1 MSESAEE
8 PQLQPDMPDT
18 AAKELVPQ
26 PEEPGPSAEAE
37 EQVVASASG
46 GSKAE
51 GAEEAA
57 AEPEV
62 AGELAPP
69 TAEDAAP
76 AAEPEPEQPEQQQPA
91 VISSSARWA
100 SGLGASGRSAAGHA
114 NADFARVPSTTSS
127 ARGAEQTDPYNN
139 AASTMDDAAPQAD
152 DPALTAFRSPR
163 MVMDTLAVLR
173 AATEDDVVAQVPRY
187 AAPSIASSLPSYRNG
202 EQDFIFRTFA
212 VGNYD
217 MLRHLPATIREQQ
230 VHASRTA
237 RQDATRTFLLPGLL
251 GTQLRHRNNPDNQQ
265 GLFSTF
271 EYIPSKYSLAAEI
284 AAKERVA
291 SEATRLAVG
300 KGKEFTPTIAS
311 RMHKN
316 EDFEPGR
323 GFIYLSGPEEDTQD
337 MQLSHRSHHAAAHVN
352 PAFVPAGGPKLA
364 AEVPTR
370 LMATTMMKRLKRT
383 LEADWEGAVISI
395 FENEHDCWV
404 VCFQEAT
411 VDSLEGLA
419 AYMNVFIRSNPLATE
434 LKLNKVVEFW
444 GNTPG
449 DGCAYYVMRPP
460 WVANDRLQTFFTLH
474 PEEKD
479 YRTSFPIVL
488 FAQQRAARNK
498 DSSDG
503 TQQQQ
508 LAADA
513 ELRLGGQQLSL
524 KSLHSIPSG
533 GGAGSSTLPSA
544 RSAGR

>member
-1 MSESAEE
+1 MSADEPQQQPDLAESAEGALA
-8 PQLQPDMPDT
+8 Q
-18 AAKELVPQ
+18 Q
-26 PEEPGPSAEAE
+26 PEEPEPTADGE
-37 EQVVASASG
+37 EQLAASASG
-46 GSKAE
+46 REPE
-51 GAEEAA
+51 GAEEAV
-57 AEPEV
+57 AEPEL

-69 TAEDAAP
+69 SAVDDRPIEDAGP
-76 AAEPEPEQPEQQQPA
+76 PAEPEAEQQQPPLL
-91 VISSSARWA
+91 SSSARWD
-100 SGLGASGRSAAGHA
+100 SGLGASSRGAGHVQDANAAFARIPSAA
-114 NADFARVPSTTSS
+114 SS
-127 ARGAEQTDPYNN
+127 ARGTEQAQHTAPANE
-139 AASTMDDAAPQAD
+139 DAAQQAGE
-152 DPALTAFRSPR
+152 PALMDHHSRNL
-163 MVMDTLAVLR
+163 VLDTLTALR

-202 EQDFIFRTFA
+202 EQEFIFRTFA

-230 VHASRTA
+230 VHATRNA

-251 GTQLRHRNNPDNQQ
+251 GTQLRHRNNPENQQ

-271 EYIPSKYSLAAEI
+271 EYIPSKYSLAADI

-291 SEATRLAVG
+291 AEATRLTVG
-300 KGKEFTPTIAS
+300 KGKEFAPTIAP
-311 RMHKN
+311 RMTKN

-323 GFIYLSGPEEDTQD
+323 GYVYLSGPEEDTQD
-337 MQLSHRSHHAAAHVN
+337 MLLSQRSHHAAAYVN
-352 PAFVPAGGPKLA
+352 SAFVPAGGQKLV

-404 VCFQEAT
+404 ICFQEAS

-434 LKLNKVVEFW
+434 FKLNKVVEFW

-449 DGCAYYVMRPP
+449 DGCAYYVVRPP
-460 WVANDRLQTFFTLH
+460 WVANDRLQTFFKLH

-488 FAQQRAARNK
+488 FEQQRAARNK
-498 DSSDG
+498 DTSDG
-503 TQQQQ
+503 EQQQQ
-508 LAADA
+508 A
-513 ELRLGGQQLSL
+513 EAEARRMAGQLSI
-524 KSLHSIPSG
+524 KSLQSLPSG
-533 GGAGSSTLPSA
+533 GGAGSSALPSA
-544 RSAGR
+544 RSAAGR

>member
-8 PQLQPDMPDT
+8 PQQQPDM
-18 AAKELVPQ
+18 AELATDERVQQ
-26 PEEPGPSAEAE
+26 PEEAKPPAERE
-37 EQVVASASG
+37 EQVAASASG
-46 GSKAE
+46 REPE
-51 GAEEAA
+51 GAAEAAA
-57 AEPEV
+57 AEPEL

-69 TAEDAAP
+69 VEDGPTEDAAP
-76 AAEPEPEQPEQQQPA
+76 SAEQTAEQPEQQQPA
-91 VISSSARWA
+91 ISRGSARWD
-100 SGLGASGRSAAGHA
+100 SGLGASSREHVQDA
-114 NADFARVPSTTSS
+114 NADFVRVPSVASS
-127 ARGAEQTDPYNN
+127 AHGTEQAPMYQENTS
-139 AASTMDDAAPQAD
+139 AKDDAAQAG
-152 DPALTAFRSPR
+152 DPALAGHHSRNLI
-163 MVMDTLAVLR
+163 MDTLTALR

-202 EQDFIFRTFA
+202 EQEFIFRTFA

-230 VHASRTA
+230 VHVTRTA

-251 GTQLRHRNNPDNQQ
+251 GTQLRHRNNPENQQ

-271 EYIPSKYSLAAEI
+271 EYIPSKYSLAADI

-291 SEATRLAVG
+291 AEATRLAVG
-300 KGKEFTPTIAS
+300 KGKEFAPAIAP

-316 EDFEPGR
+316 ELQRMHAPATR
-323 GFIYLSGPEEDTQD
+323 
-337 MQLSHRSHHAAAHVN
+337 RSHHAAAHVN
-352 PAFVPAGGPKLA
+352 PSFVPAGGQKLG

-404 VCFQEAT
+404 VCFQEAS

-434 LKLNKVVEFW
+434 FKLNRVVEFW

-449 DGCAYYVMRPP
+449 DGCAYYVVRPP

-479 YRTSFPIVL
+479 YRTSFPVVL
-488 FAQQRAARNK
+488 FEQQRAARNK
-498 DSSDG
+498 HVTEQDCMS
-503 TQQQQ
+503 
-508 LAADA
+508 
-513 ELRLGGQQLSL
+513 
-524 KSLHSIPSG
+524 
-533 GGAGSSTLPSA
+533 
-544 RSAGR
+544 